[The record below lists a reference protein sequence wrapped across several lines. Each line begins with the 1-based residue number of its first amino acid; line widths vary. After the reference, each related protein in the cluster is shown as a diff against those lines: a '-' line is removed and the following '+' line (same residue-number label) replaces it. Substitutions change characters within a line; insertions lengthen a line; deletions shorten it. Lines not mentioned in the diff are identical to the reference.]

1 MIKSHIFG
9 FDNKIEFMQNQPLF
23 LWKSLQMLD
32 KNLKK
37 KKKKLFL
44 DGSVQVEF
52 GTIIHELIQEEM
64 LIINPEMHFWYIIK
78 KEYVNYSIVIKHF
91 LNKI

>member
-1 MIKSHIFG
+1 
-9 FDNKIEFMQNQPLF
+9 
-23 LWKSLQMLD
+23 MLD

-64 LIINPEMHFWYIIK
+64 LIIK
-78 KEYVNYSIVIKHF
+78 SRDAF
-91 LNKI
+91 LVHNLKRVCKLFHSNKTLFK

>member
-9 FDNKIEFMQNQPLF
+9 FDNKFEFMQNQPLF
-23 LWKSLQMLD
+23 LYKSLQMLD
-32 KNLKK
+32 NNFK

-44 DGSVQVEF
+44 DRSVQVEF

-64 LIINPEMHFWYIIK
+64 LIIKSRDAFLVHNFK
-78 KEYVNYSIVIKHF
+78 KSM
-91 LNKI
+91 